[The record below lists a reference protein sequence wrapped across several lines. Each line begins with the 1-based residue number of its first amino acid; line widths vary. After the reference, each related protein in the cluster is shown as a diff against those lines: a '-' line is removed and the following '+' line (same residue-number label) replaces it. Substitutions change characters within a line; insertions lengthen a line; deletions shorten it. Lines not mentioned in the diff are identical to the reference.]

1 MEKRQLRIDVLGTS
15 FVIQSDESAEHLSR
29 LSAYVK
35 SRYSFADPLT
45 VAMLAALNIADEL
58 FKTRDGRA
66 APGSA
71 EEIEGMAE
79 RLISRMD
86 DALLSHTPW
95 GEDPPQGYPP
105 VRVPGRCGSRPR
117 PSPRPDPALVRLRW
131 LPYPSCPV

>member
-35 SRYSFADPLT
+35 SKIEEVKSRYSFADPLT

-66 APGSA
+66 AHFGESA
-71 EEIEGMAE
+71 F
-79 RLISRMD
+79 S
-86 DALLSHTPW
+86 
-95 GEDPPQGYPP
+95 
-105 VRVPGRCGSRPR
+105 
-117 PSPRPDPALVRLRW
+117 
-131 LPYPSCPV
+131 